1 MHASL
6 SQNKER
12 VMSRSV
18 QTVLVVGAAGK
29 FAGLVV
35 PELVARGV
43 RVRGL
48 VRDERGAA
56 QARQRGASEI
66 AIGDLRD
73 VASQE
78 RAAAG
83 VDGVFYIGPAFAAEE
98 TQMGL
103 NMIDVAQRA
112 GVRRFVFSSVIQ
124 PTDTSLENHV
134 VKVPVESA
142 LYASGM
148 AYTILHPA
156 NFFQNLE
163 RGWDGIVAQGRLA
176 EPLPAS
182 TRVARVDYRD
192 VAEVAAIALTS
203 DRLAYGTF
211 ELCSDEAPT
220 RGEIAR
226 LISDALGREIEAAEM
241 SFEQWAAR
249 AARVLD
255 PHQLAMLGNV
265 QKHYARHGLRG
276 NSLTLRAI
284 LGRPPRT
291 LAQYIGELAAATRM
305 PSVA

>member
-1 MHASL
+1 
-6 SQNKER
+6 
-12 VMSRSV
+12 MSKSM

-43 RVRGL
+43 CVRAL
-48 VRDERGAA
+48 VRDAQGAARARERGA
-56 QARQRGASEI
+56 REI
-66 AIGDLRD
+66 ALGDLCD
-73 VASQE
+73 VASLE
-78 RAAAG
+78 RAVEN
-83 VDGVFYIGPAFAAEE
+83 VDGVFHIGPAFAQEE

-103 NMIDVAQRA
+103 NMIDVARRA

-124 PTDTSLENHV
+124 PTDTSLENHAA
-134 VKVPVESA
+134 KVPVESA

-163 RGWDGIVAQGRLA
+163 RGWDSIVAQGRFA
-176 EPLPAS
+176 EPYPVS

-211 ELCSDEAPT
+211 ELCSDDAPT
-220 RGEIAR
+220 RQETAR
-226 LISDALGREIEAAEM
+226 LIGLALGCEVEAAEI
-241 SFEQWAAR
+241 SFEQWSAR
-249 AARVLD
+249 AAQTLNAR
-255 PHQLAMLGNV
+255 QLAALGHI
-265 QKHYARHGLRG
+265 QQHYAQYGLRG

-291 LAQYIGELAAATRM
+291 FAQYIAELAIATR
-305 PSVA
+305 ATRAA